1 MPVKPRK
8 KNAENTEENDFEAF
22 FFSLQN
28 AKNTAA

>member
-22 FFSLQN
+22 FFSLRDVE
-28 AKNTAA
+28 NTVA